1 MHLRKTKDT
10 IFEGKFGN
18 LNYIRTRS
26 ALHSPAGNRTRKEP
40 RREMRET
47 DGGRQATFRAF
58 SSLSQ
63 TEFLSFFLRSLV
75 ESLQKCSRKR
85 GTKSTGEESLFSI
98 SELTFSPS
106 APSEIFQCHKL
117 QTPKWPHG
125 VAGRRHGG
133 GGRGREKGAA
143 GISIGLR
150 WNLKKMVVVFTRG
163 KWKRPIEMIQR
174 SEKWLVRGW
183 VKFVPALA

>member
-1 MHLRKTKDT
+1 MHRRKIKDE
-10 IFEGKFGN
+10 IYGGKFGT

-47 DGGRQATFRAF
+47 DGRQATFRAF

-63 TEFLSFFLRSLV
+63 TEFLSFFLPSLV

-85 GTKSTGEESLFSI
+85 GTKSTGEGSLFSI

-125 VAGRRHGG
+125 VAGMAEEEEEER
-133 GGRGREKGAA
+133 KA
-143 GISIGLR
+143 
-150 WNLKKMVVVFTRG
+150 
-163 KWKRPIEMIQR
+163 RPA
-174 SEKWLVRGW
+174 S
-183 VKFVPALA
+183 ASD